1 MTGSEAEQDGDGA
14 ALRAALGQRS
24 VVFVGLMGAGKTSI
38 GRKVAQ
44 RLALPFADSDHEI
57 EAAAR
62 MTVPEL
68 FERYGEPEFRQ
79 LETRVIAR
87 LLDGGPQ
94 VLSTGGGAFMNEA
107 TRGAIAENAV
117 SVWLWAELDVLLE
130 RVRRKDNRPLLKTGD
145 PRAILARLMEERHP
159 TYALADITVPTRE
172 ERKEVIAGEVV
183 AALRLFLA
191 LPDTAAPAEP
201 ATAAP

>member
-1 MTGSEAEQDGDGA
+1 MTGTEADQVGDGA
-14 ALRAALGQRS
+14 ALRAALGGRS

-94 VLSTGGGAFMNEA
+94 VLSTGGGAFMNAA
-107 TRGAIAENAV
+107 TRGAIGENAV
-117 SVWLWAELDVLLE
+117 SVWLRADLDVLME
-130 RVRRKDNRPLLKTGD
+130 RVQRKDNRPLLKTGD
-145 PRAILARLMEERHP
+145 PRAILARLMGERHP

-172 ERKEVIAGEVV
+172 ERKEVIAAEVV
-183 AALRLFLA
+183 AALRHFLA
-191 LPDTAAPAEP
+191 PAEAPSPAEP
-201 ATAAP
+201 AAVAP